1 MPKNTDAFKIGHDIM
16 SRAFPRK
23 PNLANAYGV
32 VAEFLYQKPDMQ
44 SSKIQEPITP
54 EFLAKHAQGFVSGRY
69 SNGPVMPKT
78 IPDERIRDVLHAAY
92 SVPSD
97 KLDEAIRYHMEAMG
111 AENFIGWILESYIA
125 WQAEQ
130 TGWTWCSGA
139 IIRAVDFIKPTGN
152 GNWRMLQIKNRS
164 NSENSSSSRV
174 RLGTSIEKWFRVYA
188 NNGRTNWDAFPD
200 DELRLKLSENGFRDY
215 IVSWIRKNF
224 RQQK

>member
-1 MPKNTDAFKIGHDIM
+1 MPKNSDAFKIGHDIM
-16 SRAFPRK
+16 SQAFPGK
-23 PNLANAYGV
+23 ADLANAYGI
-32 VAEFLYQKPDMQ
+32 VAEFLYQNPDMQ
-44 SSKIQEPITP
+44 SSKNQETITP
-54 EFLAKHAQGFVSGRY
+54 EFLAKHAQGFASGRH

-97 KLDEAIRYHMEAMG
+97 KLDEAIRHHMEAMG

-130 TGWTWCSGA
+130 TGWIWCSGA
-139 IIRAVDFIKPTGN
+139 IIRAVDFIKPTRN

-174 RLGTSIEKWFRVYA
+174 RLGTPIEKWFRVYA
-188 NNGRTNWDAFPD
+188 NSGRTNWEAFPD
-200 DELRLKLSENGFRDY
+200 DELRLRLSEKGFRDY
-215 IVSWIRKNF
+215 IVKWIRKNF
-224 RQQK
+224 RQPK